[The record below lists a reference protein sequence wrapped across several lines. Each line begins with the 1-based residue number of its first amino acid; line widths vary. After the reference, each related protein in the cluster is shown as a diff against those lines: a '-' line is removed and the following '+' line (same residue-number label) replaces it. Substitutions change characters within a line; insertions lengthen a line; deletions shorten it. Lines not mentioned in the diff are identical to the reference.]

1 MQTVTLRGEFDFR
14 TAAATRRHLLAGL
27 GNVDGLLVDLADVT
41 RIDSA
46 GLASLVEAL
55 QAARRR
61 GRPFAITGVG
71 AQARKMLVLARLDGV
86 LTVLDEHG
94 NGARILPAPSAIRD
108 RAGDRYR
115 SPGTW

>member
-1 MQTVTLRGEFDFR
+1 MQTLSLRGEFDFR
-14 TAAATRRHLLAGL
+14 SAATTRRHLLRGL
-27 GNVDGLLVDLADVT
+27 GDVEGLLVDLAEVT

-61 GRPFAITGVG
+61 GKRFAITGVG

-86 LTVLDEHG
+86 ITILDTTVDGVPTKGH
-94 NGARILPAPSAIRD
+94 
-108 RAGDRYR
+108 
-115 SPGTW
+115 